1 MKMTNGRRVKKFFK
15 GQQMDSNV
23 RQTGTYMNQSLNDVS
38 VIIATYN
45 GENYI
50 VKQLESIRNQ
60 TRKLDEVIIVDDI
73 VIKLVTQKKKGK

>member
-1 MKMTNGRRVKKFFK
+1 
-15 GQQMDSNV
+15 
-23 RQTGTYMNQSLNDVS
+23 MNQSLKDVS

-50 VKQLESIRNQ
+50 VKQLESVRNQ